1 MAIQQFIKSLKSH
14 RETRWEIVHHAILKD
29 QPPDIVPL
37 ESALPRE
44 LSQLLRKAL
53 SSRSQSIRVNT
64 LQGLYHHQAEA
75 LKAIRSGKHVVV
87 STPMASGKS
96 LIYYLAFAEALLKDP
111 QAKALFIFP
120 IKALSRDQLD
130 AASSFFSALFP
141 EKGWSQRTS
150 PVQVYDGDTST
161 RERALIRDAV
171 PPIIIT
177 NPDMLHYAFLPYH
190 SKWQNLWKNLRLVV
204 LDEIHTYRGVFG
216 SHVAQIL
223 RRLQRIQRL
232 YSQTPNSLQFILL
245 SATIGNPQELS
256 SQLTGIPEEE
266 IVLVNR
272 SSAPLPLRHF
282 VFLKSDY
289 PMALTASWILAEAVE
304 ENLKTIVFTRSRRMT
319 ELIFLTFRQRFPKL
333 AKHVS
338 SYRAGLLPSDRR
350 EIERKLSQKK
360 GLLGIISTSAMELG
374 VDIGDLD
381 VCVLAGYPGTIMN
394 TWQRAGRVGRS
405 GQESAIIL
413 LPQADALDQYIISH
427 PDHILSG
434 KAEIAVADT
443 RNFRINT
450 DHILCAAAEYPI
462 QADELERKP
471 HWFEPLRFLKATGR
485 IVQNGGNGSWSATSL
500 YPHRLVDIRQ
510 TGNGFTILLKAGSES
525 PVLLGSIDG
534 VRAFKECH
542 PGAVYLHLG
551 ETYEVT
557 ELDLSFRRITVRP
570 FSGPY
575 FTMAITTKETEILE
589 VIRSRKVRN
598 FVLRLGRLK
607 ITEQVVGY
615 EKKSVK
621 TLEVLGRESLD
632 LPPQCYETVGLWIE
646 IDPWIQELVKKRDLH
661 FMGGIHALE
670 HALISMF
677 PLLILCDRGDIG
689 GIAYPFHPKV
699 QKSAVFIY
707 DGYEGGIGICEKAFD
722 MIESLF
728 DKVICLLDACDCA
741 EGCPMCIH
749 SPRCGSGNK
758 PLDKEAAKLISRAL
772 FEFDKAEAEKT
783 DAKIDPEP
791 LNQPENFRER
801 SPLVIRDRPN
811 IAFFD
816 LETQF
821 LAHEVGGW
829 NNAHLMRISVAVI
842 YDELQS
848 NYLTYREEE
857 INKLIERLSRYDLVV
872 GFNIIDFDYK
882 VLAPYAQSDLKRH
895 LPTFDMLKDI
905 HRVIGRKISLDH
917 LAAVNLKE
925 FKLADGIQ
933 AVRWFREGKWNTLVD
948 YCCQDVMLTRKLF
961 YKGIEEKKLSYLDKK
976 GVLREIAVSWS
987 LDEIVKRSKSCI
999 TTEMQISTK

>member
-1 MAIQQFIKSLKSH
+1 MAIQQFIKRLKSR
-14 RETRWEIVHHAILKD
+14 RETRWEIAHHSILEA
-29 QPPDIVPL
+29 QPPATVP
-37 ESALPRE
+37 PDNV
-44 LSQLLRKAL
+44 LSEKLCQLFHRAL
-53 SSRSQSIRVNT
+53 SSKEQGLRLHA
-64 LQGLYHHQAEA
+64 LQGLYCHQAEA
-75 LKAIRSGKHVVV
+75 IQAIHRGKHVVV

-96 LIYYLAFAEALLKDP
+96 LIYYLAFAEALLEDP

-130 AASSFFSALFP
+130 AASSFFSSLFP
-141 EKGWSQRTS
+141 ERKAHKSNS
-150 PVQVYDGDTST
+150 LIAVYDGDTSS
-161 RERALIRDAV
+161 RERAFIRDAV
-171 PPIIIT
+171 PSIIIT

-190 SKWQNLWKNLRLVV
+190 DKWQTLWEHLRLVV

-223 RRLQRIQRL
+223 RRLKRVHDL
-232 YSQTPNSLQFILL
+232 YKKTSHPLQFVLL

-256 SQLTGIPEEE
+256 SQLTGVPEED
-266 IVLVNR
+266 IVLVNH

-282 VFLKSDY
+282 IFLKSDY
-289 PMALTASWILAEAVE
+289 PMALTASWILAEAIKE
-304 ENLKTIVFTRSRRMT
+304 QLKTIVFTRSRRMT

-333 AKHVS
+333 AKYVS

-350 EIERKLSQKK
+350 EIEKKLSKK
-360 GLLGIISTSAMELG
+360 NGLLGIISTSAMELG

-427 PDHILSG
+427 PEHILSG

-443 RNFRINT
+443 RNFRIIS
-450 DHILCAAAEYPI
+450 DHILCAAAEYPV
-462 QADELERKP
+462 QAYELENHP
-471 HWFEPLRFLKATGR
+471 HWVEPLRFLKATGR
-485 IVQNGGNGSWSATSL
+485 IIQNEENGSWSTVSS

-510 TGNGFTILLKAGSES
+510 TGNGFTILLKTENEK
-525 PVLLGSIDG
+525 PLIFGSIDG
-534 VRAFKECH
+534 IRAFKECH

-557 ELDLSFRRITVRP
+557 EFDLSLRRITVRP
-570 FSGPY
+570 FWGIY
-575 FTMAITTKETEILE
+575 FTTAITTKETEILE
-589 VIRSRKVRN
+589 IIKSRKTRN
-598 FVLRLGRLK
+598 FTLNLGRLK

-621 TLEVLGRESLD
+621 TLEVIGRETLN
-632 LPPQCYETVGLWIE
+632 LPPQCYETVGIWIE
-646 IDPWIQELVKKRDLH
+646 IDSWIQELVKKRELH

-689 GIAYPFHPKV
+689 GIAYPFHP
-699 QKSAVFIY
+699 QIRKSAVFIY

-728 DKVICLLDACDCA
+728 DKVIYLLNSCDCA
-741 EGCPMCIH
+741 EGCPLCIH

-758 PLDKEAAKLISRAL
+758 PLDKEAAKLIARAL
-772 FEFDKAEAEKT
+772 FELDEAEIEKQG
-783 DAKIDPEP
+783 AKMDNSSDSSKQHQGITSGVLILKEAREE
-791 LNQPENFRER
+791 QPK
-801 SPLVIRDRPN
+801 

-829 NNAHLMRISVAVI
+829 NNAHLMRISVAVL
-842 YDELQS
+842 YDELHGD
-848 NYLTYREEE
+848 YFAYREEE
-857 INKLIERLSRYDLVV
+857 IDKLLERLISYDLIV
-872 GFNIIDFDYK
+872 GFNILDFDYK
-882 VLAPYAQSDLKRH
+882 VLFPYAGFNLREH
-895 LPTFDMLKDI
+895 LPTFDILKDLY
-905 HRVIGRKISLDH
+905 RVIGRRVSLDH

-925 FKLADGIQ
+925 FKSADGIQ
-933 AVRWFREGKWNTLVD
+933 AVQWFREGKWNKLID

-961 YKGIEEKKLSYLDKK
+961 YKGLTEKKLYYIDKGGAK
-976 GVLREIAVSWS
+976 RQVVVSWS
-987 LDEIVKRSKSCI
+987 LDKMLRRKSHA
-999 TTEMQISTK
+999 